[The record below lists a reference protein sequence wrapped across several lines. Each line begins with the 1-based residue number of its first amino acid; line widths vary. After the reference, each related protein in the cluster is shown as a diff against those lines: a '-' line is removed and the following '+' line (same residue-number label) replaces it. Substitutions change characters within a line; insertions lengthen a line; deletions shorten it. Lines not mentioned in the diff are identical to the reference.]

1 MTVESNAWRSRT
13 ARVHAPVQSRFGT
26 ISVRRTARAA
36 SVNGAWCDVATLFV
50 GIFLFSSPWVL
61 GFGGPVTNT
70 STQTAG
76 VLGAVIGVTSVA
88 ALTAFEAWEEY
99 ILVLA
104 SMAAILSP
112 AFIELPG
119 SAAVTVALSGVAT
132 LALATW
138 RLWLL
143 RQTAPALR

>member
-1 MTVESNAWRSRT
+1 M
-13 ARVHAPVQSRFGT
+13 F
-26 ISVRRTARAA
+26 
-36 SVNGAWCDVATLFV
+36 NGAWCDVATLVV
-50 GIFLFSSPWVL
+50 GAFLFSSPWVL

-70 STQTAG
+70 ATQTAG
-76 VLGAVIGVTSVA
+76 VVGAVIGVTSVA

-104 SMAAILSP
+104 SASAILSP
-112 AFIELPG
+112 AFVDLPG

-132 LALATW
+132 LALATL